1 MKINDINEMTS
12 SRPYLLKA
20 LNEWILDNK
29 LTPHVVVDATK
40 ENVVV
45 PLEYVESGRIV
56 LNLSPSAVNLFE
68 ITNEFITFSARFSGK
83 SMEIFIPVS
92 SVLALYAK
100 ENGQGMVFNDEKQN
114 IRADKISVASSQLE
128 KKKKTVTRPNL
139 KLV

>member
-1 MKINDINEMTS
+1 MKINEINEMTS

-20 LNEWILDNK
+20 LTEWILDNN
-29 LTPHVVVDATK
+29 LTPHVVVDATQ

-45 PLEYVESGRIV
+45 PQEFVESGRIV

-68 ITNEFITFSARFSGK
+68 INNEFITFSARFSGK
-83 SMEIFIPVS
+83 SMDIFVPVS

-100 ENGQGMVFNDEKQN
+100 ENGQGMVFNEEKQN
-114 IRADKISVASSQLE
+114 VQPGQIKVSPNQPE
-128 KKKKTVTRPNL
+128 KKKKVDVKPKL